1 MKKTKVFCIG
11 FHKTGTSSLG
21 VALGKL
27 GYSVVG
33 FYPFRHL
40 AAQEHVDLKDI
51 ENLALEEATKHDAAQ
66 DSPWPILYRQ
76 MDEAFP
82 GSKFIHITR
91 DRDAWINSALK
102 DFGKNP
108 NAMRKLIYGAPFPK
122 GNEDIWL
129 ERYDQHNEDVQSY
142 FADRPTDFI
151 SLDLEKG
158 EVSWDNICPF
168 LGEAAPDIPWPHA
181 NKRSTKKRKMKF
193 YKVLDKLGLKRP

>member
-1 MKKTKVFCIG
+1 MKPTKVFCIG

-40 AAQEHVDLKDI
+40 AAQDAVSREEI
-51 ENLALEEATKHDAAQ
+51 EALALEEAAKHDAAQ

-76 MDEAFP
+76 MDQAFP

-91 DRDAWINSALK
+91 NRDAWINSAVK

-108 NAMRKLIYGAPFPK
+108 NAMRKLIYGAPFPR
-122 GNEDIWL
+122 GNEEIWL
-129 ERYDQHNEDVQSY
+129 ERYDKHNADVRAY
-142 FADRPTDFI
+142 FEGRSNDFI

-158 EVSWDNICPF
+158 EVTWDTICPF
-168 LGEAAPDIPWPHA
+168 LGEPVPDLPWPHA
-181 NKRSTKKRKMKF
+181 NKRSEKKRKMKV
-193 YKVLDKLGLKRP
+193 YKILDKLGLKRT